1 MKKILIGHDGSK
13 YSHKALKK
21 ALELAAELGSTV
33 IVLSVV
39 PDLHLTELSPID
51 QGRLKEALEKETMK
65 NLEKV
70 KAAARKKD
78 VAVKTLVRQGN
89 AAEVILETAKK
100 LRASLI
106 VIGSHGRHGV
116 ERFLLGSVSTN
127 VVEHADRPVRVVK

>member
-21 ALELAAELGSTV
+21 GIELAAELGSTI

-51 QGRLKEALEKETMK
+51 QSRLNEALEVETKK

-70 KAAARKKD
+70 KAAVKKKD

-89 AAEVILETAKK
+89 AAELILETAKK
-100 LRASLI
+100 MRVSLI

-127 VVEHADRPVRVVK
+127 VVEHADRPVMVVK